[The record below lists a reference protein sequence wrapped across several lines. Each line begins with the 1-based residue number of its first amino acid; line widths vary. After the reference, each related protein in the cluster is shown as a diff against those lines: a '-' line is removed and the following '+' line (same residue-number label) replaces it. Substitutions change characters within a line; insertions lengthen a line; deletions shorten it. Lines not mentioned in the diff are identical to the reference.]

1 MKTQLLAVLVVFALS
16 SVAAVAQQR
25 PTDATTPTAT
35 GDATLPLPQPA
46 AGFVQPMT
54 PWGDPDLQG
63 FWPGVEMVGV
73 PLQRPARFGTRNVL
87 TEEEFEQRAREI
99 KTEEDSLLAEIDVFT
114 ADVTTPCVIRCPTSP
129 TPHWQET
136 GKPSRQASLI
146 IDPADGRQPPLSA
159 EGQARQAQQQAEARA
174 RRERLQGREADSHLD
189 RSLYDRCITRGVLGS
204 ILPTIYNNGNE
215 IVQAPGYVVIRHE
228 MIHEARVVP
237 LDPSTL
243 QQAQGRPEQSRG
255 TTGSGSPRA
264 ESRGDGRPHLPASMT
279 SYTGDSRGHWEG
291 NTLVVVTK
299 NLNGMTGVG
308 GNGGGRSSD
317 RMTIIERFTMLDRNT
332 LQYTATIDD
341 PGTWTRPWTLSF
353 PWKREP
359 VYGMFEYAC
368 HEGNYAMRNMLSAS
382 RAAEASGSK

>member
-1 MKTQLLAVLVVFALS
+1 MKIPILAVLLVFAS
-16 SVAAVAQQR
+16 SSAAVAQQ
-25 PTDATTPTAT
+25 PAAATTPEASSA
-35 GDATLPLPQPA
+35 GTLPIPQPA
-46 AGFVQPMT
+46 AGFIQPKT
-54 PWGDPDLQG
+54 PWGDPDIQG

-87 TEEEFEQRAREI
+87 TEDEFAQRGRDI
-99 KTEEDSLLAEIDVFT
+99 KTEEESLLAEIDVFT
-114 ADVTTPCVIRCPTSP
+114 ADVTTPCAIRCPTSP

-146 IDPADGRQPPLSA
+146 VDPPDGRQPPLSP
-159 EGQARQAQQQAEARA
+159 EGQARQAQQQAEARE

-189 RSLYDRCITRGVLGS
+189 RSLYDRCITRGLLGS

-215 IVQAPGYVVIRHE
+215 IVQGPGYVVIRNE

-237 LDPSTL
+237 LD
-243 QQAQGRPEQSRG
+243 R
-255 TTGSGSPRA
+255 RA
-264 ESRGDGRPHLPASMT
+264 HVPASLT
-279 SYTGDSRGHWEG
+279 SYMGDSRGHWEG

-308 GNGGGRSSD
+308 GNGGGRSST
-317 RMTIIERFTMLDRNT
+317 RMTITERFTMLDKDT
-332 LQYTATIDD
+332 LQYTATVDD

-368 HEGNYAMRNMLSAS
+368 HEGNYAMRNILSIS

>member
-1 MKTQLLAVLVVFALS
+1 MSLEQTMKHQLIAFFVGFILS
-16 SVAAVAQQR
+16 TVSAFAQQ
-25 PTDATTPTAT
+25 PPATDTTSAGTA
-35 GDATLPLPQPA
+35 AAALPSPQPA
-46 AGFVQPMT
+46 AGFVQPKT

-63 FWPGVEMVGV
+63 FWPGVDMVGV

-87 TEEEFEQRAREI
+87 TEEEFAKRASEI
-99 KTEEDSLLAEIDVFT
+99 KNEEESLLAEIDVFT
-114 ADVTTPCVIRCPTSP
+114 ADVTTPCAIRCPTSP

-159 EGQARQAQQQAEARA
+159 EGQARQAQQQADTKARIA
-174 RRERLQGREADSHLD
+174 RLQGREADTYLD
-189 RSLYDRCITRGVLGS
+189 RSLYDRCITRGVMGS
-204 ILPTIYNNGNE
+204 LLPTIYNNGNE
-215 IVQAPGYVVIRHE
+215 IVQGPGYVVIRNE

-237 LDPSTL
+237 LD
-243 QQAQGRPEQSRG
+243 GRPELASNITSYMGSSRG
-255 TTGSGSPRA
+255 R
-264 ESRGDGRPHLPASMT
+264 
-279 SYTGDSRGHWEG
+279 WEG

-308 GNGGGRSSD
+308 GNGGGRTSG
-317 RMTIIERFTMLDRNT
+317 RLAITERFTMLDTNT

-368 HEGNYAMRNMLSAS
+368 HEGNYAMRNMLSIS
-382 RAAEASGSK
+382 RAAEANATK

>member
-1 MKTQLLAVLVVFALS
+1 MKIRFVALLAGLALS
-16 SVAAVAQQR
+16 SVGAAAQER
-25 PTDATTPTAT
+25 PAT
-35 GDATLPLPQPA
+35 GPAPAGTGAATLPIPRPA

-73 PLQRPARFGTRNVL
+73 PMQRPARFGTRNVL
-87 TEEEFEQRAREI
+87 TEDEFAQRARDI
-99 KTEEDSLLAEIDVFT
+99 KTEEESLLAEIDVFT
-114 ADVTTPCVIRCPTSP
+114 ADVTTPCAIRCPTSP
-129 TPHWQET
+129 APHWQET

-146 IDPADGRQPPLSA
+146 IDPLDGRQPPLSP

-189 RSLYDRCITRGVLGS
+189 RSLYDRCITRGVMGS
-204 ILPTIYNNGNE
+204 LLPTIYNNGNE
-215 IVQAPGYVVIRHE
+215 IVQGPGYVVICNE

-237 LDPSTL
+237 LD
-243 QQAQGRPEQSRG
+243 GR
-255 TTGSGSPRA
+255 A
-264 ESRGDGRPHLPASMT
+264 HLPAGMT
-279 SYTGDSRGHWEG
+279 SYMGDSRGGWDG
-291 NTLVVVTK
+291 ITLVVVTK

-308 GNGGGRSSD
+308 GGGRSSG
-317 RMTIIERFTMLDRNT
+317 RLTITERFTMLDAKT

-382 RAAEASGSK
+382 RAAEATGSK

>member
-1 MKTQLLAVLVVFALS
+1 MKTRLFVFLVAVALSPVVAAAQQPAANAPAAANAAVL
-16 SVAAVAQQR
+16 
-25 PTDATTPTAT
+25 PI
-35 GDATLPLPQPA
+35 PQPA
-46 AGFVQPMT
+46 PGFVQPKT

-63 FWPGVEMVGV
+63 FWPGVDMVGV

-87 TEEEFEQRAREI
+87 TEEEFVKRASEI
-99 KTEEDSLLAEIDVFT
+99 KSEEETLLAEIDVFT
-114 ADVTTPCVIRCPTSP
+114 ADVTTPCAIRCPTSP

-146 IDPADGRQPPLSA
+146 IDPPDGRQPPLSP
-159 EGQARQAQQQAEARA
+159 EGQARQAQQQADNKARVA
-174 RRERLQGREADSHLD
+174 RLQGREADTWLD
-189 RSLYDRCITRGVLGS
+189 RSLYDRCITRGPMGS
-204 ILPTIYNNGNE
+204 LLPTIYNNGNE
-215 IVQAPGYVVIRHE
+215 IVQGPGYVVIRNE

-237 LDPSTL
+237 LD
-243 QQAQGRPEQSRG
+243 
-255 TTGSGSPRA
+255 
-264 ESRGDGRPHLPASMT
+264 GRPHLPANVT
-279 SYTGDSRGHWEG
+279 SYMGDSRGHWEG

-308 GNGGGRSSD
+308 GNGGGRTS
-317 RMTIIERFTMLDRNT
+317 RQLTITERFTLLDKDT

-368 HEGNYAMRNMLSAS
+368 HEGNYALRNILAIS
-382 RAAEASGSK
+382 RAAEKK

>member
-1 MKTQLLAVLVVFALS
+1 MRTQLFAILVGFVLS
-16 SVAAVAQQR
+16 SVGAVAQQR
-25 PTDATTPTAT
+25 PATDTTPTGT
-35 GDATLPLPQPA
+35 GAATLPTPRPA

-54 PWGDPDLQG
+54 QWGDPDLQG

-87 TEEEFEQRAREI
+87 TEEEFEQRARQI
-99 KTEEDSLLAEIDVFT
+99 KTEEESLLAEIDVFT

-146 IDPADGRQPPLSA
+146 IDPADGRQPPLSP
-159 EGQARQAQQQAEARA
+159 EGQARQAQQQAEAKG

-189 RSLYDRCITRGVLGS
+189 RSLYDRCITRGVMGS
-204 ILPTIYNNGNE
+204 LLPTIYNNGNE
-215 IVQAPGYVVIRHE
+215 IVQAPGYVVIRNE

-237 LDPSTL
+237 LD
-243 QQAQGRPEQSRG
+243 GR
-255 TTGSGSPRA
+255 A
-264 ESRGDGRPHLPASMT
+264 HVPAGLT
-279 SYTGDSRGHWEG
+279 SYMGDSRGGWEG

-308 GNGGGRSSD
+308 GNGGGRTSNQL
-317 RMTIIERFTMLDRNT
+317 TLIERFTMLDANT
-332 LQYTATIDD
+332 LLYTATIDD

-368 HEGNYAMRNMLSAS
+368 HEGNYAMRNILSAS